1 MVPQLRR
8 WILCLGIA
16 AGLGLS
22 FDATADEVEA
32 VPQPIDVDIEHLAT
46 ELDFFTAEARRA
58 RVAEALTGLAIGS
71 VIVPSGLILLHRT
84 DGISE
89 ALVIGLI
96 VGGSAQVVTAP
107 FGFLPTRMEQVRD
120 DLRDRRWKQPDSKDT
135 VRAIE
140 DEWRDAAAA
149 SRKRRKIVGTTMLA
163 IGAAS
168 LSTGLTFLLASSNV
182 RGMNRSTQYTVGGVL
197 TGSGIQL
204 TSQAVRFLFEWTAE
218 ETSWESY
225 RNMKEDAPA
234 LRAAPRS
241 TSVSVSP
248 TRGGPV
254 TFASLSFCWSPGRRS
269 LLLEEPIQQARR

>member
-16 AGLGLS
+16 AGLALS

-32 VPQPIDVDIEHLAT
+32 VPQPIDVDLKRLAT

-58 RVAEALTGLAIGS
+58 RVAEALTGLGIGS
-71 VIVPSGLILLHRT
+71 IIVPSGLILLHRT
-84 DGISE
+84 DGISQ
-89 ALVIGLI
+89 ALVIGLLI
-96 VGGSAQVVTAP
+96 GGSAQVVTAP
-107 FGFLPTRMEQVRD
+107 FGFLPTRMDEIRD
-120 DLRDRRWKQPDSKDT
+120 DLKDRRWKEPDSKDT
-135 VRAIE
+135 VRAVE

-163 IGAAS
+163 IGTAS
-168 LSTGLTFLLASSNV
+168 LATGLTFLLTSSNV
-182 RGMNRSTQYTVGGVL
+182 LGMNRSTQYTLGGVL

-225 RNMKEDAPA
+225 RNMKADAPA
-234 LRAAPRS
+234 LRAALSS

-248 TRGGPV
+248 TRGGAV
-254 TFASLSFCWSPGRRS
+254 TFASLSF
-269 LLLEEPIQQARR
+269 

>member
-1 MVPQLRR
+1 MLPQLRR
-8 WILCLGIA
+8 ASILASGTA
-16 AGLGLS
+16 AGLALS
-22 FDATADEVEA
+22 VPASADEVQP

-120 DLRDRRWKQPDSKDT
+120 DLRDRRWKEPDSKDT

-149 SRKRRKIVGTTMLA
+149 SRKRRKIVGTTMLVV
-163 IGAAS
+163 GAAS
-168 LSTGLTFLLASSNV
+168 LATGLTLLLTESSV
-182 RGMNRSTQYTVGGVL
+182 LGMSRNTQYTVGGVM
-197 TGSGIQL
+197 TGTGIQV
-204 TSQAVRFLFEWTAE
+204 TSLGVRFLFEWSAE

-225 RNMKEDAPA
+225 RTMKADAPA
-234 LRAAPRS
+234 LRAALSS
-241 TSVSVSP
+241 TSIGVLP
-248 TRGGPV
+248 ARRGAV
-254 TFASLSFCWSPGRRS
+254 TFASLAF
-269 LLLEEPIQQARR
+269 